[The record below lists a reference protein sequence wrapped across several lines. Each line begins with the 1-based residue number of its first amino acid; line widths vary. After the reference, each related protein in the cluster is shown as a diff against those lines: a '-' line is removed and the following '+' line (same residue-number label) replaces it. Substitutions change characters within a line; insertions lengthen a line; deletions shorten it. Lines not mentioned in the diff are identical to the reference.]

1 MAATSVING
10 NITLGAMLAVQYIV
24 GQLNSPVEQLM
35 SFIYSLQDVR
45 ISLERINEI
54 HERKSEETC
63 ERQHIGFADRTDKSI
78 VIDNV
83 DFKYDP
89 HALKKTVEGIS
100 FIIPEGKVTAIVGAS
115 GVEKL
120 H

>member
-1 MAATSVING
+1 MKEKV
-10 NITLGAMLAVQYIV
+10 
-24 GQLNSPVEQLM
+24 
-35 SFIYSLQDVR
+35 
-45 ISLERINEI
+45 
-54 HERKSEETC
+54 KKTC

-100 FIIPEGKVTAIVGAS
+100 FNNS
-115 GVEKL
+115 
-120 H
+120 